1 MGFNIPASMLEKE
14 NNTGVVEPT
23 ATAPSSVVTD
33 ESTNSIDKKPKSS
46 FNIPT
51 NILEDEQ
58 KVTE

>member
-33 ESTNSIDKKPKSS
+33 ESTTK
-46 FNIPT
+46 
-51 NILEDEQ
+51 
-58 KVTE
+58 